1 MFLTIFLNFFIY
13 FLYKFKYYIMARK
26 KLLEEEKKSHLTI
39 NVNENLLQKLDK
51 LLKEKSLKRS
61 SLIEELLTNYINQQE
76 K

>member
-1 MFLTIFLNFFIY
+1 
-13 FLYKFKYYIMARK
+13 MARK
-26 KLLEEEKKSHLTI
+26 KLLEEDKKSHLTI

>member
-1 MFLTIFLNFFIY
+1 
-13 FLYKFKYYIMARK
+13 MARK
-26 KLLEEEKKSHLTI
+26 KLLEEDKKSHLTI

-76 K
+76 KWKGQ